1 MKLTTLITILV
12 GLPLLITAQS
22 SKMDQVFL
30 LGEEEARYEQL
41 TSIHSQSLLE
51 ATSGDI
57 EAALNSWLAMQQA
70 MDAYAAQINYDINGV
85 KVWLHVFW
93 DADGSIAHLGFLLR
107 PDSRLVD
114 QNELKA
120 FFAGFIEQYQL
131 PVQSDRKFSHYT
143 GAAFPTLSQ
152 RASN

>member
-1 MKLTTLITILV
+1 MKLTTLITVLV
-12 GLPLLITAQS
+12 GLPLLLTAQS

-41 TSIHSQSLLE
+41 TSIYSQTLLE

-57 EAALNSWLAMQQA
+57 ERALNGWLEMQQA
-70 MDAYAAQINYDINGV
+70 MDAYAEQVNYDINGV

-93 DADGSIAHLGFLLR
+93 AADGSIEHLGFLLR
-107 PDSRLVD
+107 PDSRFVD

-120 FFAGFIEQYQL
+120 FFAGFIEQYRL
-131 PVQSDRKFSHYT
+131 PIQSNRKFSHYT
-143 GAAFPTLSQ
+143 GAAFPTLSK